1 MARFTNMDAKQVSR
15 AFTEAL
21 TGQKI
26 PEQSYIEAGEERIRI
41 LQEKNPRS
49 LQEEA
54 ELFELSAGIN

>member
-1 MARFTNMDAKQVSR
+1 MERYSDMDAKQAKR
-15 AFTEAL
+15 EFTEAL

-26 PEQSYIEAGEERIRI
+26 PEQSYIEAAEERIKI

-54 ELFELSAGIN
+54 ELFELSAGI

>member
-1 MARFTNMDAKQVSR
+1 MERYSDMDAKQAKR
-15 AFTEAL
+15 EFTEAL

-26 PEQSYIEAGEERIRI
+26 PEQSYIEAAEERIRI

-54 ELFELSAGIN
+54 ELFELSAGI

>member
-1 MARFTNMDAKQVSR
+1 MARFTNMDAKQAIS

-26 PEQSYIEAGEERIRI
+26 PEQNYKEAAEERIKI
-41 LQEKNPRS
+41 LQEKNTRS

-54 ELFELSAGIN
+54 ELFELSAGI

>member
-1 MARFTNMDAKQVSR
+1 MNAKQAKR
-15 AFTEAL
+15 EFTEAL

-26 PEQSYIEAGEERIRI
+26 PEQSYIEAAEERIRI

-54 ELFELSAGIN
+54 ELFELSAGI

>member
-1 MARFTNMDAKQVSR
+1 MDAKQASR

-26 PEQSYIEAGEERIRI
+26 PEQNYKEAAEERIKI
-41 LQEKNPRS
+41 LQEKNTRS

-54 ELFELSAGIN
+54 ELFELSAGINWNKVL